1 MRGMSPRPLPLLTRL
16 RRHRGLWLL
25 VAVVL
30 LIKLVSGSVCL
41 ADGGAH
47 DGDGPQ
53 THLSVAMTVDA
64 PAAGSS
70 GDGDCLLGEGA
81 SCHCAC
87 AHAATLPASVVLAI
101 GAHDAPFIAASVDA
115 GRVPEMTGSLLRPP
129 IA

>member
-1 MRGMSPRPLPLLTRL
+1 MRGMSTRPAPLLNRL

-25 VAVVL
+25 VVAVL

-41 ADGGAH
+41 ADGGERDTVSPQAH
-47 DGDGPQ
+47 
-53 THLSVAMTVDA
+53 VAAAMALDA
-64 PAAGSS
+64 PATEQA
-70 GDGDCLLGEGA
+70 GDGACLLGEGA

-87 AHAATLPASVVLAI
+87 AHAATLPASVELAI
-101 GAHDAPFIAASVDA
+101 GSHDAPFATAAVDA